1 MLSGIGVF
9 VVGAMFDVCVVGVS
23 NPAGRRVSWDVD
35 GFGWVWGLVVFD
47 GAGVWSCL
55 VSSVSG
61 WGVVAVFFVGVI
73 KNGEVV

>member
-1 MLSGIGVF
+1 MLNGVGVF
-9 VVGAMFDVCVVGVS
+9 VVGAMFDVCVVGVL
-23 NPAGRRVSWDVD
+23 NPAGRRFSWDVD
-35 GFGWVWGLVVFD
+35 GFDGVWGLVVFD
-47 GAGVWSCL
+47 GVGVWSCL